1 MAFASQT
8 PFLCKISRRGIAMA
22 LKVELKPN
30 ERILI
35 GESVVTNCNQ
45 RSWLVIE
52 GASPI
57 LREKDILTAKRA
69 DTPAK
74 RIYLAVQLMYTSRD
88 PRPHHEVYFA
98 LVREIVQAAPSTWAY
113 VEIINNQILTGNLYK
128 ALKEAKRL
136 IAYEEGLLRH
146 AKGGSNLQKH
156 GKAGD
161 EPARA

>member
-1 MAFASQT
+1 
-8 PFLCKISRRGIAMA
+8 MA

-35 GESVVTNCNQ
+35 GESVITNCNQ

-57 LREKDILTAKRA
+57 LREKDILTASRA

-88 PRPHHEVYFA
+88 PQLHHELYFS
-98 LVREIVQAAPSTWAY
+98 LMRDIVQAAPSTWQF
-113 VEIINNQILTGNLYK
+113 VQTINNHILTGEMYK
-128 ALKEAKRL
+128 ALKETKKL
-136 IAYEEGLLRH
+136 IAYEEELLANATRGPGLRKSLKTDLKS
-146 AKGGSNLQKH
+146 A
-156 GKAGD
+156 
-161 EPARA
+161 

>member
-1 MAFASQT
+1 
-8 PFLCKISRRGIAMA
+8 MA

-57 LREKDILTAKRA
+57 LREKDILTAASA

-74 RIYLAVQLMYTSRD
+74 RIYLAVQLMYTARD
-88 PRPHHEVYFA
+88 PRAHHEVYFG
-98 LVREIVQAAPSTWAY
+98 LVREIVQAAPSTWSY
-113 VEIINNQILTGNLYK
+113 VENINNRILTGNLYK
-128 ALKEAKRL
+128 ALRETKKL
-136 IAYEEGLLRH
+136 IAYEEELLQD
-146 AKGGSNLQKH
+146 AKRSANVQKRI
-156 GKAGD
+156 KANVKS
-161 EPARA
+161 A